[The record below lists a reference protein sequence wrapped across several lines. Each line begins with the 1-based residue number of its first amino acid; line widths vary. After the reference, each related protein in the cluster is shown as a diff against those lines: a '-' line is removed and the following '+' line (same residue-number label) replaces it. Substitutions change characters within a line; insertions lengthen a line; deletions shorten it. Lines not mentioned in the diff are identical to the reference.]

1 MVAGGEEEE
10 MESVKMDEGGKR
22 YQFLVIKQNH
32 RDIMYHMATIVNT
45 ALPMWKLIR
54 VTLKALITRKKN
66 YNYL

>member
-45 ALPMWKLIR
+45 ALPM
-54 VTLKALITRKKN
+54 
-66 YNYL
+66 